1 MKARH
6 SLGVTMRHLR
16 SLFDLKPDEV
26 REILRLSA
34 DLKTRFQAG
43 DRPALLQG
51 RVLAMVFEKPSLR
64 TRNSFEA
71 AMLHLGGGGI
81 FITSKEAGLHGRES
95 LPDIARVLS
104 SYSDAIALR
113 TFSQKLI
120 EDFAAH
126 ARCPIIN
133 ALSDDRH
140 PCQALTDLFTIQEV
154 FGTLKDLHLFYLGDG
169 NNVAKSLAIATAY
182 MGMRLTVASPQGFE
196 LPAEF
201 RKLLQRRVP
210 TARLTVTNQIDA
222 VVSTA
227 DIIYTDV
234 WASMGQESEADDRRS
249 KFAPFQVNAQ
259 LMAKAPKDCRF
270 MHDLP
275 AHRGEEV
282 TDEVLDGPNSIAFL
296 QAENRMH
303 LAKGLLVW
311 LIKPGL

>member
-1 MKARH
+1 
-6 SLGVTMRHLR
+6 MRHLR
-16 SLFDLKPDEV
+16 SLFDVTADEV
-26 REILRLSA
+26 QEILTIA
-34 DLKTRFQAG
+34 TDLKTKHQAG
-43 DRPALLQG
+43 DRPALLPG

-71 AMLHLGGGGI
+71 AMLQLGGGGI
-81 FITSKEAGLHGRES
+81 FITSKEAGMGGRET

-126 ARCPIIN
+126 ASCPIIN

-154 FGTLKDLHLFYLGDG
+154 FGTVKDLHLFYLGDG
-169 NNVAKSLAIATAY
+169 NNIAKSLAIATALA
-182 MGMRLTVASPQGFE
+182 GMRMTVASPRGYE
-196 LPAEF
+196 LQADFMQTLNRHVPA
-201 RKLLQRRVP
+201 
-210 TARLTVTNQIDA
+210 ARLTVTNDIQG
-222 VVSTA
+222 VLPSA

-234 WASMGQESEADDRRS
+234 WASMGQEDEADHRRS
-249 KFAPFQVNAQ
+249 LFAKFQVNAE
-259 LMAKAPKDCRF
+259 LMAKAPKECRF

-282 TDEVLDGPNSIAFL
+282 TDEVIDGPQSIAFL

-311 LIKPGL
+311 LMQA

>member
-1 MKARH
+1 
-6 SLGVTMRHLR
+6 V
-16 SLFDLKPDEV
+16 
-26 REILRLSA
+26 
-34 DLKTRFQAG
+34 
-43 DRPALLQG
+43 
-51 RVLAMVFEKPSLR
+51 
-64 TRNSFEA
+64 
-71 AMLHLGGGGI
+71 LHLGGGGI

-120 EDFAAH
+120 EDLAEH
-126 ARCPIIN
+126 ASCPIIN

-154 FGTLKDLHLFYLGDG
+154 LGTLEDLHLFYLGDG

-182 MGMRLTVASPQGFE
+182 MGMRMTLASPKGFE
-196 LPAEF
+196 LPADF
-201 RKLLQRRVP
+201 MKLLQRRVP

-222 VVSTA
+222 GVSTA
-227 DIIYTDV
+227 DLIYTDV

-259 LMAKAPKDCRF
+259 LMSKAPKDCRF